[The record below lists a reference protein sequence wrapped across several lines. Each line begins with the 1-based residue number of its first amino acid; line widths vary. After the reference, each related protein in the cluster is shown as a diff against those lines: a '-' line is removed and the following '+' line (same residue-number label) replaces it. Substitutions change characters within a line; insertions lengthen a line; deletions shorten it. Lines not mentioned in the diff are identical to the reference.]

1 MLNAKAV
8 ISIAIEICT
17 IHLYL
22 LYIVLKQIAGK
33 EEESEREEKKHTN
46 SNWEMVK
53 NKQRYRHKFHCHMAL
68 SRIQSVCLLLSMPV
82 FMRTVL
88 ACGLLFA
95 LY

>member
-1 MLNAKAV
+1 MQKAI

-33 EEESEREEKKHTN
+33 EEERERQTNKQQLGNGREKKTIKAQIPLPYG
-46 SNWEMVK
+46 SI
-53 NKQRYRHKFHCHMAL
+53 AD
-68 SRIQSVCLLLSMPV
+68 SVCVSLALDAV